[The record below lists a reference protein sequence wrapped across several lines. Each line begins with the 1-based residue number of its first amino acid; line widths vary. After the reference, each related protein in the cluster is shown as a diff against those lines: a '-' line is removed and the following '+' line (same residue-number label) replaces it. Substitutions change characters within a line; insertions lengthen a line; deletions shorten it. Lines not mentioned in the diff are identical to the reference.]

1 MRTTQSTELIAVEE
15 PKAKRRFRSKQERR
29 QIAEESLQ
37 PETSVAVVARRHGVN
52 ANQVFLWR
60 KLYQKGL
67 LDVKPALAQLMP
79 VRIAHVIDDSAGER
93 IAAPHYSGTI
103 HIELGRTRVR
113 LEGSVDPGS
122 LGLILEHLAGK
133 PGR

>member
-1 MRTTQSTELIAVEE
+1 MIRTSLTEVITFDE
-15 PKAKRRFRSKQERR
+15 PKVKRRFRSKQERR

-37 PETSVAVVARRHGVN
+37 PGTSVAVVARRHGVN

-67 LDVKPALAQLMP
+67 LDAKPSSAQLLP
-79 VRIAHVIDDSAGER
+79 VRIAQVIDDSAGDR
-93 IAAPHYSGTI
+93 MSAHYSGTI
-103 HIELGRTRVR
+103 HLELGRTRVR

-122 LGLILEHLAGK
+122 LRLILEHL
-133 PGR
+133 GR